1 MALSLR
7 SNAAVQMSGSY
18 FHAFSFFG
26 SNRRYHSAST
36 LDEGADLQAERP
48 TVRGVFLLRVSFIA
62 GLGGILY
69 GFDVGI
75 IAAALLFVRN
85 TFALSTHMQ
94 EIVVSV
100 VPAGTMMGAIVGGI
114 LSDRLGRRATL
125 LWSAVIFIVGSI
137 LAPLSPTVGILIIA
151 RSLLGFAIGFTSVT
165 APVYVSEL
173 APPQSRGMLI
183 GLYQFALTFGIVF
196 ANIVG
201 YWFAPEESWRLMF
214 AIGTL
219 PAAGFLV
226 LVFTVPESPRWLV
239 IHKRE
244 EEAQQVLLSYTDS
257 HGARLL
263 LDDIHKAA
271 ITGSSH
277 ENWRALLSPAAR
289 RGLLIAVGFVV
300 LQQFCG
306 INTIIYYGPQI
317 FGLAGIDS
325 NQHAILAT
333 LLVSV
338 MNMLATVIAL
348 FLVDRIGRKPL
359 LYWGIGGMLGSL
371 LLLAFTFGRN
381 SGVSHTTGVT
391 AVICL
396 VAYITCFA
404 ASMGPIAWILVG
416 EVFPLRL
423 RSRGAAAATIGYG
436 ISNTLV
442 SLSFL
447 TVIHRIG
454 NALTFGVLGFFCVAT
469 LLFTFFIIPETKGR
483 ELESIST

>member
-1 MALSLR
+1 MR
-7 SNAAVQMSGSY
+7 S
-18 FHAFSFFG
+18 AFSSFD
-26 SNRRYHSAST
+26 SNRGYHSALT
-36 LDEGADLQAERP
+36 LDEGTDLQAEQP
-48 TVRGVFLLRVSFIA
+48 VVRGVFLLRVSFIA

-100 VPAGTMMGAIVGGI
+100 VPAGTMVGAVLGGI

-125 LWSAVIFIVGSI
+125 LWSGVIFILGSI
-137 LAPLSPTVGILIIA
+137 LAPLSPTVAVLIVA
-151 RSLLGFAIGFTSVT
+151 RSMLGFAIGFTSVT

-173 APPQSRGMLI
+173 SPPQSRGRLI

-196 ANIVG
+196 ANLVG
-201 YWFAPEESWRLMF
+201 YWFASAESWRLMF
-214 AIGTL
+214 AIGAL
-219 PAAGFLV
+219 PAAVFLV
-226 LVFTVPESPRWLV
+226 LVFTVPESPRWLF
-239 IHKRE
+239 INNRRA
-244 EEAQQVLLSYTDS
+244 EAEHVLLSYTDAY
-257 HGARLL
+257 GARLL
-263 LDDIHKAA
+263 LDDIHKATVA
-271 ITGSSH
+271 GSSH
-277 ENWRALLSPAAR
+277 EGWGALLSPAAR

-300 LQQFCG
+300 LQQLCG

-317 FGLAGIDS
+317 FALAGIDS
-325 NQHAILAT
+325 NQHAILAS
-333 LLVSV
+333 LLISIV
-338 MNMLATVIAL
+338 NMLATVIAL
-348 FLVDRIGRKPL
+348 FCVDRIGRKPL
-359 LYWGIGGMLGSL
+359 LYGGVGGMLASL
-371 LLLAFTFGRN
+371 LLLAFTFGRR
-381 SGVSHTTGVT
+381 SGVTHMTGLT

-396 VAYITCFA
+396 MVYITCFA

-423 RSRGAAAATIGYG
+423 RSRGAAAATLGYG

-454 NALTFGVLGFFCVAT
+454 NAFTFAALAFFCIVT
-469 LLFTFFIIPETKGR
+469 LFFTWFIIPETRGR
-483 ELESIST
+483 ELESISA

>member
-1 MALSLR
+1 
-7 SNAAVQMSGSY
+7 
-18 FHAFSFFG
+18 
-26 SNRRYHSAST
+26 
-36 LDEGADLQAERP
+36 
-48 TVRGVFLLRVSFIA
+48 
-62 GLGGILY
+62 
-69 GFDVGI
+69 
-75 IAAALLFVRN
+75 
-85 TFALSTHMQ
+85 MQ

-100 VPAGTMMGAIVGGI
+100 VPAGTMMGAIVGGV

-125 LWSAVIFIVGSI
+125 LWSGVIFIVGSI
-137 LAPLSPTVGILIIA
+137 LAPLSPTVSILIVA

-173 APPQSRGMLI
+173 SPPQSRGTLI

-196 ANIVG
+196 ANLVG
-201 YWFAPEESWRLMF
+201 YWFASEESWRLMF
-214 AIGTL
+214 AVGAL
-219 PAAGFLV
+219 PAAIFLV
-226 LVFTVPESPRWLV
+226 LVFTVPESPRWLF
-239 IHKRE
+239 INKRE
-244 EEAQQVLLSYTDS
+244 KEAEQVLLSYTDA
-257 HGARLL
+257 HGAQIL

-271 ITGSSH
+271 TTGSSR

-289 RGLLIAVGFVV
+289 RGLIIAVGFVV
-300 LQQFCG
+300 LQQLCG
-306 INTIIYYGPQI
+306 INTVIYYGPQI

-371 LLLAFTFGRN
+371 LLLAFTFGRHA
-381 SGVSHTTGVT
+381 GVSHATGVI
-391 AVICL
+391 AIVCL

-454 NALTFGVLGFFCVAT
+454 NALTFGILGFFCVAT